1 MPQETN
7 LNVSPYFDDF
17 NEEKN
22 FNRVLFKPASP
33 VQARE
38 LTTLQSILQNQI
50 ERFGQH
56 FFKEGAMVIP
66 GQIAYDPLY
75 YAVELNDT
83 FLGVPLS
90 EYLDKLVGKVI
101 RGESSGVEA
110 TVVNYV
116 LATNSDRGNNT
127 LYVKYSKSGGDFATE
142 TFQDGENLVTASD
155 IEYGLSRISANN
167 PFGSCIPNA
176 ATSIGSAASIQD
188 GVYFIRGF
196 FVRVTADTVIL
207 DQYGDRP
214 NYRVGLLI
222 SENVVTAYDDDSL
235 FDNAKGFTN
244 FAAPGADRFQVKT
257 TLIKKSLTEFNDE
270 NFVEL
275 MRLENG
281 QLQKFVKKTDYN
293 IIRDELARRTYDE
306 SGDYYVK
313 PFQVTVQ
320 ESLNN
325 RQGNGGIYLPSQKTS
340 EGGTPSSDLML
351 YAVSPGK
358 AYVRGFDIEKL
369 NTSYIDVPKPRDT
382 KTVDSSSFVFDGVNY
397 IKINNV
403 YGSPVVGF
411 GTTATVSLR
420 SERIGTTGSDA
431 AGIEIGNAKV
441 YDYKLEASAYSND
454 ATKYDLYLYDLATFT
469 TVTVNTD
476 TTQTTPALIEG
487 ARSGARGFLKS
498 DVSGSKS
505 LTLTS
510 TSGQFIV
517 DEPIIIN
524 GITQSTVV
532 TSIREYSFDDIKSVY
547 QTVGIN
553 TFNADTSLSNRF
565 SLAPAGT
572 NFTVGTA
579 GIVTAPGNRFS
590 VGIKTGD
597 IVTYNR
603 TGFADPT
610 FNRVSSVA
618 ADGSTLTLVSL
629 GASVPGVCDGGLTTS
644 EIQSS
649 DFSLIRPRVVN
660 GNRSSL
666 ISPLPTPFI
675 SNVDLSS
682 AEIQIRRQF
691 TLNVATN
698 RATVTV
704 SDSDQFFQPFDE
716 ERYNLVYSDG
726 TVEYLN
732 SQKVTFNSTFKT
744 ITLAGLSKASDTNAI
759 LVTTLK
765 KTNVRSQDKT
775 LSRCTKLV
783 VSRSKYDY
791 SGAASTNFNDGLTYN
806 QVYGTRVQDREV
818 SLNVPDALRVHAVFE
833 SSTTAAPTLP
843 NITLVNRSTDL
854 TDTIQGELIVG
865 AVSGAV
871 ARVVTSAASNVDIVY
886 QNDLRFSVSESVTF
900 QSSGITGEVSAV
912 VIGDKNIVKNFTFDN
927 GQRPEYYDYSRIIRK
942 EGSQEPK
949 KQLAIVYDNYVIDSG
964 SNGDMG
970 TVNTYS
976 PDTYETDLPTFGG
989 RPNSDFIDIRPRVK
1003 NYDSST
1009 DTDSP
1014 FEYDFRDFSSSGS
1027 YVPNILV
1034 GDESLTLGYSYYMG
1048 RIDKIFLSKDGF
1060 FELKQGASSDF
1071 PVAPDTPGGSF
1082 TVATIYNR
1090 PYIHNASQETAVVLA
1105 KHKRYTM
1112 FDISRLET
1120 RLKNVE
1126 FYTQLSLLET
1136 DTANLNIK
1144 DAVTGLDRFKSG
1156 FFVDNFRSHGSHSI
1170 VHPNFRASIDK
1181 ASGHL
1186 RPLHYTHGI
1195 DLLLGSE
1202 QVIGIGTTAN
1212 PNADLTQVSDLQSN
1226 ALRRTG
1232 DVVTLDYS
1240 EAEFIKQRFATR
1252 TENVNPF
1259 AVINWVGVANLNP
1272 ASDVWVDE
1280 KRLDVNNITLEGGYQ
1295 AFMDSL
1301 SVDPNTGFAPIDWGS
1316 WEEEWSSIDISTTEL
1331 SRDLQSTEVSQVG
1344 GWRRGWTGGGQQI
1357 ASEHSALA
1365 QRTRNVTMQ
1374 DNFLVTNEE
1383 TITIDR
1389 GLTRSGIQ
1397 IQVNERIDTQSLGT
1411 RLISQETIPYM
1422 RSRNIEFV
1430 VNRIKPR
1437 TRFYIFFENQD
1448 VTQYATP
1455 KLLEIDMVQGV
1466 FQVGETVKGTF
1477 ADNGLDGGSLPE
1489 ITFRVAQQNHKYGS
1503 YDSPTIIYDVNP
1515 YADAVGLSSVYSAT
1529 SSVLNIDT
1537 ASLQAEVLG
1546 NFTGYAA
1553 KNMRLVGQTSGA
1565 EATVSDFRLI
1575 SDEKGALIGSLFIPN
1590 SSLPTVPQFRT
1601 GVKTFRCT
1609 SSPVNSLSPVDNPST
1624 AEVSFRAEGVLD
1636 TVQDDVIGIRN
1647 PEIQRE
1653 TLSDS
1658 TVTNQSIIRTVQT
1671 AAFEERTVAQNQW
1684 FDPLAESFE
1693 VVEDNGVFVSSCD
1706 IFFQTKDDNIPV
1718 TLQIRTMQTG
1728 LPTQTVIGFGEVIYE
1743 PSQVNVS
1750 EDGSVATRFVFPSPV
1765 YLAGKREYALVLLSA
1780 SNNYRVFI
1788 SRMGE
1793 EDISTANLAES
1804 ERIIVSQQPY
1814 MGSLF
1819 KSQNGSTWDASQFED
1834 LKFTLNKC
1842 NFVPGPG
1849 TLKLYNPELG
1859 VGKFEFPRLR
1869 PDPIEYYSHEIK
1881 VGFGSTV
1888 ATRDFN
1894 VGSKFTQVGNT
1905 NAEGNLVKSLG
1916 AIKIN
1921 TTSTEAGGITTNTVG
1936 TGLTPSA
1943 SNFTFT
1949 GIALTSITGNGSG
1962 AVANIQVSSG
1972 SIGVVTVTSGGSG
1985 YAVGDVLGCTLGETG
2000 TGTRFNVGIIS
2011 ATNSIILD
2019 RVQGEFTTSSELM
2032 TINAVGVASTLP
2044 GSQPSAI
2051 NNTASYKDGLH
2062 VKVNHRNH
2070 GMHGRNNRVTI
2081 AGVVGVNTTTTVSS
2095 QYSNTST
2102 ADLELG
2108 SVSVFS
2114 NFENVGVSTT
2124 NPGYVKINN
2133 EIIAYTGT
2141 DASATPQKLTGIT
2154 RAIDNTV
2161 AETHRVGD
2169 IVQKY
2174 EASGISLRRINTTHQ
2189 FSSVNNS
2196 NEITLDSYY
2205 LKVDVTSSG
2214 IGTVRDGTNSFP
2226 ALKISDTEISGGY
2239 KAKATQ
2245 NVQFEAL
2252 TPLVEFLTPRDTGF
2266 SGRVRTVSATS
2277 VSGSESSFQ
2286 DKGFESVTLNG
2297 VNYFTDPRMFA
2308 SKINEQNQLS
2318 ALPGNKSFTMELV
2331 LSSLDQNVSPVID
2344 VDRLAVITTTNRLDQ
2359 RITNYPDDNRVN
2371 ERFSDPNAAVYIS
2384 KRVNL
2389 ENPATFL
2396 QVKFA
2401 AYRHISS
2408 DIRVLYRLFRTDTFD
2423 KETPY
2428 ELFPGYDNMTDT
2440 TGDGFGDQVID
2451 PKLNNG
2457 KPDRFVPAS
2466 RFDEEFR
2473 DYQFTAS
2480 NLPEFNGFEIK
2491 VIMTGTNQAYVPK
2504 VRDFRAIAFA

>member
-17 NEEKN
+17 NEDKN

-75 YAVELNDT
+75 YAVELSET

-110 TVVNYV
+110 TVVNFV
-116 LATNSDRGNNT
+116 VSTNSDRGNNT

-142 TFQDGENLVTASD
+142 TFQDGENLIASTD
-155 IEYGLSRISANN
+155 IEYGLSRITANN
-167 PFGSCIPNA
+167 PFGSCIPSN
-176 ATSIGSAASIQD
+176 ATSIGCAASIQE

-196 FVRVTADTVIL
+196 FVKVGSQTLIL
-207 DQYGDRP
+207 DQYDATP
-214 NYRVGLLI
+214 DYRVGLLVDE
-222 SENVVTAYDDDSL
+222 SVVTAYDDDSL
-235 FDNAKGFTN
+235 FDNARGFSN
-244 FAAPGADRFQVKT
+244 FAAPGADRFKITT

-281 QLQKFVKKTDYN
+281 NLQKFVKKTDYN
-293 IIRDELARRTYDE
+293 LIRDELARRTYDE

-313 PFQVTVQ
+313 PFQVSVQ

-325 RQGNGGIYLPSQKTS
+325 RQGNGGIYLGSQKTA
-340 EGGTPSSDLML
+340 EGGVPSSDLML
-351 YAVSPGK
+351 YSVSPGK

-369 NTSYIDVPKPRDT
+369 NTSYLDVPKPRDVN
-382 KTVDSSSFVFDGVNY
+382 TVTSSSFVFDSVNY
-397 IKINNV
+397 LKINNV

-420 SERIGTTGSDA
+420 SERIGTTGSA
-431 AGIEIGNAKV
+431 AGGIEIGNAKV
-441 YDYKLEASAYSND
+441 YDYKLDAAAYSND

-469 TVTVNTD
+469 TITVSSD
-476 TTQTTPALIEG
+476 TTQTTPALVEG
-487 ARSGARGFLKS
+487 ARSGAKGFLKS
-498 DVSGSKS
+498 DVSASKS

-510 TSGQFIV
+510 TNGQFIV

-524 GITQSTVV
+524 GIDQTTVV
-532 TSIREYSFDDIKSVY
+532 TSVREYSFDDIKSIH

-553 TFNADTSLSNRF
+553 TFNADTDLSNRF
-565 SLAPAGT
+565 SLAPSGT

-603 TGFADPT
+603 TGFSDPT

-618 ADGSTLTLVSL
+618 SDGSTLTLVSL
-629 GASVPGVCDGGLTTS
+629 GASVSGVCDGGLTTS
-644 EIQSS
+644 EIQTS
-649 DFSLIRPRVVN
+649 DFTLIRPRLVN

-666 ISPLPTPFI
+666 ATRLPNSYI

-682 AEIQIRRQF
+682 SEIQIRRQF
-691 TLNVATN
+691 TLNVSGS
-698 RATVTV
+698 RATVTI
-704 SDSDQFFQPFDE
+704 SDTDQFFQPFDE

-726 TVEYLN
+726 TVESLN

-744 ITLAGLSKASDTNAI
+744 ATLAGLGKASDTNAI
-759 LVTTLK
+759 LVATIK
-765 KTNVRSQDKT
+765 KTNVRTQDKT
-775 LSRCTKLV
+775 LARCTKLV

-791 SGAASTNFNDGLTYN
+791 SGAATTNFNDGLTYN
-806 QVYGTRVQDREV
+806 TVYGTRVQDNEI
-818 SLNVPDALRVHAVFE
+818 SLNVPDGLRVHAVFE
-833 SSTTAAPTLP
+833 SSSTAAPTLP
-843 NITLVNRSTDL
+843 NITLVNRSSDL
-854 TDTIQGELIVG
+854 TNTLQGELVIG
-865 AVSGAV
+865 ATSGAV
-871 ARVVTSAASNVDIVY
+871 ARMVTSAASNVDIVY
-886 QNDLRFSVSESVTF
+886 KNDLRFAVGESVTF
-900 QSSGITGEVSAV
+900 QSSGITGEVSSV
-912 VIGDKNIVKNFTFDN
+912 VIGDKNIVTNFTFDN
-927 GQRPEYYDYSRIIRK
+927 GQRAEFYDYARIIRN
-942 EGSQEPK
+942 SNAQEPK
-949 KQLAIVYDNYVIDSG
+949 KQIAIIFDNFVVDSG
-964 SNGDMG
+964 SSGDLG

-976 PDTYETDLPTFGG
+976 PDTYEQDQTTFKGE
-989 RPNSDFIDIRPRVK
+989 PIVDYIDIRPRVK
-1003 NYDSST
+1003 NYNTST

-1014 FEYDFRDFSSSGS
+1014 FEYDFRDFSSSGG

-1034 GDESLTLGYSYYMG
+1034 GDESLTLGYSYYLP

-1060 FELKQGASSDF
+1060 FELKQGASSEN
-1071 PVAPDTPGGSF
+1071 PVPPETPAGAF
-1082 TVATIYNR
+1082 TVATVYNKA
-1090 PYIHNASQETAVVLA
+1090 YLHNATKESSVVLA

-1120 RLKNVE
+1120 RIKNIE

-1136 DTANLNIK
+1136 DTANLNIR

-1156 FFVDNFRSHGSHSI
+1156 FFVDNFRGHGSHSI
-1170 VHPNFRASIDK
+1170 THPNFRASIDK
-1181 ASGHL
+1181 AQGQL
-1186 RPLHYTHGI
+1186 RPLHYTHGV

-1202 QVIGIGTTAN
+1202 QIVGIGTTAN
-1212 PNADLTQVSDLQSN
+1212 PNADLTQVADLQSN
-1226 ALRRTG
+1226 SLRRTG

-1240 EAEFIKQRFATR
+1240 EAEFIRQRFATR

-1259 AVINWVGVANLNP
+1259 AVINWVGIAQLNP
-1272 ASDVWVDE
+1272 SSDIWVDE
-1280 KRLDVNNITLEGGYQ
+1280 KRLEVNNLVLEGGYQ
-1295 AFMDSL
+1295 SFMDAF
-1301 SVDPNTGFAPIDWGS
+1301 SVDPNTGFAPIDWGA
-1316 WEEEWSSIDISTTEL
+1316 WEEEWSSVDVSTREL
-1331 SRDLQSTEVSQVG
+1331 SRELQSSEVVSTS
-1344 GWRRGWTGGGQQI
+1344 GWSRGWTAGGQTLPPANQGLI
-1357 ASEHSALA
+1357 S
-1365 QRTRNVTMQ
+1365 RTRQINMQ
-1374 DNFLVTNEE
+1374 DNFLLTNEA
-1383 TITIDR
+1383 TISVDR

-1397 IQVNERIDTQSLGT
+1397 LQVSERIDTQSLGT
-1411 RLISQETIPYM
+1411 RLISKETIPYM

-1455 KLLEIDMVQGV
+1455 KLLEIDMLQGV
-1466 FQVGETVKGTF
+1466 FQVGETVRGTVS
-1477 ADNGLDGGSLPE
+1477 DGSLTGGTSPD
-1489 ITFRVAQQNHKYGS
+1489 ITFRVATPNHKYGA
-1503 YDSPTIIYDVNP
+1503 YDSPTIVYDVNP
-1515 YADAVGLSSVYSAT
+1515 YSDSVGLSSVYSAT

-1537 ASLQAEVLG
+1537 GSLQQEVLG
-1546 NFTGYAA
+1546 SFTGYAA

-1565 EATVSDFRLI
+1565 EATVSDFRLVT
-1575 SDEKGALIGSLFIPN
+1575 DEKGALIGSLYIPN
-1590 SSLPTVPQFRT
+1590 STLPTVPQFRT

-1636 TVQDDVIGIRN
+1636 TTQDDVIGIRN

-1658 TVTNQSIIRTVQT
+1658 TVTNQTVTRTIQT
-1671 AAFEERTVAQNQW
+1671 QAFEERTTAQNQW

-1706 IFFQTKDDNIPV
+1706 IFFQTKDDSIPV

-1728 LPTQTVIGFGEVIYE
+1728 LPTNTIVPFGEIVYE

-1750 EDGSVATRFVFPSPV
+1750 ADGSVATRFTFPSPV
-1765 YLAGKREYALVLLSA
+1765 YLAGKKEYALVLLSA
-1780 SNNYRVFI
+1780 SNNYRVYI

-1793 EDISTANLAES
+1793 EDLSTANLPES

-1842 NFVPGPG
+1842 AFVPGPG

-1859 VGKFEFPRLR
+1859 VGKFEYPQLR
-1869 PDPIEYYSHEIK
+1869 PDPLEFFSHEIK

-1888 ATRDFN
+1888 ATRDFF
-1894 VGSKFTQVGNT
+1894 VGSRFTQVGNT
-1905 NAEGNLVKSLG
+1905 SAEGNLVKSLG

-1921 TTSTEAGGITTNTVG
+1921 TSATEAGGITTNRVG

-1943 SNFTFT
+1943 ADFTFT
-1949 GIALTSITGNGSG
+1949 GIALTTITGNGSG
-1962 AVANIQVSSG
+1962 AIANIQVSSG
-1972 SIGVVTVTSGGSG
+1972 SIGVVTVTNGGSG
-1985 YAVGDVLGCTLGETG
+1985 YAVGDVLGATLGETG
-2000 TGTRFNVGIIS
+2000 TNTRFNVGIIS

-2044 GSQPSAI
+2044 GSQPSSI
-2051 NNTASYKDGLH
+2051 DNTETYKDGLH
-2062 VKVNHRNH
+2062 IKVNHRNH
-2070 GMHGRNNRVTI
+2070 GMHARNNRVTI
-2081 AGVVGVNTTTTVSS
+2081 SGAIGVTTTTTIST

-2102 ADLELG
+2102 SDLEVG
-2108 SVSVFS
+2108 SVGVFAS
-2114 NFENVGVSTT
+2114 FENVGVSTT
-2124 NPGYVKINN
+2124 NPGYVKVNN
-2133 EIIAYTGT
+2133 EILAYTGT
-2141 DASATPQKLTGIT
+2141 DAASTPQKLTGIT
-2154 RAIDNTV
+2154 RSLDNTV

-2174 EASGISLRRINTTHQ
+2174 EAAGISLRRINTTHQ
-2189 FSSVNNS
+2189 FSDVNNS

-2205 LKVDVTSSG
+2205 IKVDVTSSG
-2214 IGTVRDGTNSFP
+2214 VGTVRDGSNSFP
-2226 ALKISDTEISGGY
+2226 VLRISDTEIDGGY
-2239 KAKATQ
+2239 RTKATQ
-2245 NVQFEAL
+2245 NIQFEAV
-2252 TPLVEFLTPRDTGF
+2252 TPLVEFLTPRDTQL
-2266 SGRVRTVSATS
+2266 SGRVRTVSSTS
-2277 VSGSESSFQ
+2277 VDGSETSFQ
-2286 DKGFESVTLNG
+2286 DKGFENVTLNG

-2308 SKINEQNQLS
+2308 SKTNEQNQLS
-2318 ALPGNKSFTMELV
+2318 SLPGNKSFTMELV
-2331 LSSLDQNVSPVID
+2331 MSSLDQNVSPVVD
-2344 VDRLAVITTTNRLDQ
+2344 TDRLAVITTTNRLDQ
-2359 RITNYPDDNRVN
+2359 RITNYPDDKRVN
-2371 ERFSDPNAAVYIS
+2371 ERFGDPNAAVYIT

-2389 ENPATFL
+2389 ENPASFL

-2401 AYRHISS
+2401 AFRHITN
-2408 DIRVLYRLFRTDTFD
+2408 DIRVLYRLFRTDTVVQ
-2423 KETPY
+2423 ETPY
-2428 ELFPGYDNMTDT
+2428 ELFPGFDNMTDT

-2451 PKLNNG
+2451 SKLNNG

-2466 RFDEEFR
+2466 RSEDDFR

-2491 VIMTGTNQAYVPK
+2491 VIMTGTNQAYAPRI
-2504 VRDFRAIAFA
+2504 RDFRAIAFA